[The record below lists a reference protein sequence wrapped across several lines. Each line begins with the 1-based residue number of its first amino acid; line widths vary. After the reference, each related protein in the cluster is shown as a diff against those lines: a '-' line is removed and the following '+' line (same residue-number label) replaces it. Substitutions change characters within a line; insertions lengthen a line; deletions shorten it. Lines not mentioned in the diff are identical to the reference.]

1 MKIFSECIHDFSYI
15 AITQFISL
23 LIYILHVYC
32 YNGLHRYLHKI
43 VRLLVILFSTLF
55 RCAFNTPIRI
65 QGCQS
70 DHELWIWQPI
80 AHSGRLFHRLP
91 LSPLGL
97 YEIWPSSRRLFLLLP
112 QFAFCMFLP
121 NLIIKEFDGHK
132 GYMIYLICAIIN

>member
-1 MKIFSECIHDFSYI
+1 MEIFPESILDFSYI

-23 LIYILHVYC
+23 WIYILHVYC
-32 YNGLHRYLHKI
+32 YNWLHRYSNKI
-43 VRLLVILFSTLF
+43 VPLLVILFSTLIRLYRLI
-55 RCAFNTPIRI
+55 RCALKTLIRI

-70 DHELWIWQPI
+70 DHEFWILQPI

-97 YEIWPSSRRLFLLLP
+97 YEIWPSSRRLFLLLL

-121 NLIIKEFDGHK
+121 NLIIKE
-132 GYMIYLICAIIN
+132 YLVVIKVTW